1 MNLSHMA
8 KERLRTLFLSAQSGI
23 LYPSPRCPF
32 RRKGQFV
39 TQYIEDRHSY
49 IRTINGIPHYFA
61 YYEGQS
67 IEVEKPVFRIINSSY
82 RRDLYLEECEKE
94 HFELSLEQLR
104 EDMIEADRHGAVPA
118 ECQVCSAEDS
128 YCKGTDHTKDLTLEQ
143 KVWDEITRLPEK
155 EKKILLTFS
164 AELDDDPVRSLAK
177 ELGMAVQSLYEQRK
191 VIAKRVHNYV
201 TNEDLLELFGYEDQ
215 RDLGEA
221 ILNYIATL
229 PPDEKALLLVTRYGE
244 KTADEIAK
252 ERGIARR
259 TVFNEKKRLVKRIA
273 KTVRKQAAK

>member
-1 MNLSHMA
+1 M
-8 KERLRTLFLSAQSGI
+8 
-23 LYPSPRCPF
+23 
-32 RRKGQFV
+32 
-39 TQYIEDRHSY
+39 
-49 IRTINGIPHYFA
+49 
-61 YYEGQS
+61 
-67 IEVEKPVFRIINSSY
+67 
-82 RRDLYLEECEKE
+82 
-94 HFELSLEQLR
+94 SLEQLR
-104 EDMIEADRHGAVPA
+104 EDIIEADRHGAGPA